1 MTLVLPYRPMGTML
15 ELIVLPP
22 IRVPET
28 RPGRQTRLHRDANV
42 EAILAQIPGQ
52 VNVSECAHYAQR
64 NRVWASCVSV
74 IGALLG
80 SCSNCHYNNEGSCCS
95 LHKYSFQS
103 VFALSKVITCLQV
116 RGLMWPPLLPPTPMP

>member
-52 VNVSECAHYAQR
+52 VNISECAHYAQR
-64 NRVWASCVSV
+64 NRVWPPA
-74 IGALLG
+74 
-80 SCSNCHYNNEGSCCS
+80 
-95 LHKYSFQS
+95 
-103 VFALSKVITCLQV
+103 CL
-116 RGLMWPPLLPPTPMP
+116 